1 MANRRVLVKRRD
13 AARNIR
19 KITRT
24 MQLIATARFQAAY
37 NRASAGKPYT
47 EKLAKLAEDL
57 TRATVGAGG
66 ANGAGSTDHPLKQ
79 AAENCDRAA
88 LMVITSTRGLCGGY
102 NANVL
107 RVAGEEFDRNGEADL
122 ATDIYMVGKKGLSY
136 YDFMKRP
143 IHSRLT
149 EFGEAPRFDQ
159 VEPLANELMKRFV
172 DGEIGAVSVA
182 YMKFISTGK
191 QRAVVEQIL
200 PLMKTPSPDEEAAE
214 ASSGGTQYEF
224 SPAPEEL
231 LEELLPATVRVKL
244 FQYFSDAA
252 VSEQVARMVA
262 MKAATD
268 AAEDMIKRLTQKYNR
283 ARQTH
288 ITMELLDIIGGAD
301 ALS

>member
-1 MANRRVLVKRRD
+1 MAKARAIVKRRKTV
-13 AARNIR
+13 RNVR

-37 NRASAGKPYT
+37 SRASAGKPYT
-47 EKLAKLAEDL
+47 EKLAKLADDL
-57 TRATVGAGG
+57 ARATGGAGG
-66 ANGAGSTDHPLKQ
+66 TDHPLKRP
-79 AAENCDRAA
+79 ADDSDRSA
-88 LMVITSTRGLCGGY
+88 LLIITSTRGLCGGY

-107 RVAGEEFDRNGEADL
+107 RVAGEEFDRHTESDTAI
-122 ATDIYMVGKKGLSY
+122 DIYMVGKKGLGY
-136 YDFMKRP
+136 YDFKRRS

-149 EFGEAPRFDQ
+149 EFGEMPRFDQ
-159 VEPLANELMKRFV
+159 IEPLANELMKRFI

-191 QRAVVEQIL
+191 QQAVVEQVL
-200 PLMKTPSPDEEAAE
+200 PLVQTQASTDEVTHNLT
-214 ASSGGTQYEF
+214 GVDYEF
-224 SPAPEEL
+224 SPDPQQL
-231 LEELLPATVRVKL
+231 LNELLPATVRVKL

-268 AAEDMIKRLTQKYNR
+268 AAEDMIKLLTQQYNR

-288 ITMELLDIIGGAD
+288 ITMELLDIIGGAE
-301 ALS
+301 ALE